1 MQKYAL
7 NRKWFYLYGAIIL
20 FAYLYIRPLIR
31 RRLGSASEGYINY
44 YSLYLFWLG
53 SAVFIHLPSFQSMGI
68 DVKAD
73 ISMLLT
79 IFLLSLLILAGL
91 HTLHAVAVFF
101 KLMSAA
107 LYSPGVGRRSMYT
120 LVVLNSLTLAIACS
134 TYYSFCG
141 NAGLKQK
148 DGSAGEFRAAICN
161 KWLHPVAIRDH
172 PIFASW
178 VLYGEGAGLNTGQPK
193 AAQILNID
201 IPFDGLGLISI
212 PASETISPVY
222 TMWIT
227 LIAMYTVHCWA
238 DYRAAV
244 AMRARSASSLRSQLA
259 DSARTG
265 RRQRRY
271 SASHSRAA
279 PKAHE
284 AMHRAATLFEP
295 IASDLRRYSI
305 GGIADAFGSTFLSS
319 MSNHLDTLLSPGLST
334 SLDALTTHKKRRSAQ
349 KGKAKEL
356 NYQGVQEEENDAQNI
371 GKTGECR
378 TQQGESGEEQPEFL
392 PMFPWYSGTSADMY
406 RTIFELLV
414 SVKLF
419 LGRFDMRTMQA
430 ATATTPAGG
439 ASDPPRAGDGFTFE
453 HLADRPQLWL
463 DFCADTG
470 DGGDPTYAV
479 AQAMA
484 APGLK
489 VAVPAGTQ
497 LPDLTLRPSP
507 GLKGKSAPATFGS
520 RSDLTAGPEPW
531 TRGRALAPKSLS
543 PSKAVGH
550 SPSKGRA
557 AGHSPVCH
565 KAAGRSPRHRGL
577 SPVSDTSSGLGTPVE
592 SDSENSSSDNQASH
606 IHPQPARRKVGFHAD
621 NHARRSPN
629 YMTSPFDAPAQL
641 PHPATSPSQESI
653 SKLSTLVKLPRADV
667 MVIGGD
673 LAYPNPSNETYEQR
687 FFRPFEAALP
697 PPPHVRPG
705 RLVVAKPDLPGI
717 EHLRHGA
724 VGTDGASTSRESA
737 SADLLHQY
745 EGPTAFAIPGNHD
758 WIDGLETYT
767 RHIQHK
773 GWLGGWLLP
782 QEKSYFAL
790 ALPHGW
796 WLFGLDLALVDDI
809 DMCQCRY
816 FARIADERMAEGDQ
830 AILVTHQPRWLSD
843 WFWDETACHNLRQ
856 LVRGHLRG
864 RARVHLA
871 GDLHFYMRHS
881 FQPYR
886 PQPSQDATQE
896 AAAKQAN
903 DSSAE
908 PAAASLRPQ
917 TVDFGTS
924 HGQTNGHLGESQMDR
939 RRGSSP
945 SMQSTPAGPAELSKA
960 AAKQLA
966 NGGTSSSS
974 RAGMTTPGMSNASVH
989 LRVST
994 GQPPRLAAEPSYASS
1009 STSVTSAD
1017 DVAELQSRRLSGE
1030 SASTSGPSAVSGW
1043 HPHDPE
1049 HLIVN
1054 GLGGAFL
1061 HPTHV
1066 FSPARFVSVPDP
1078 SADEATLTSTR
1089 PTANT
1094 QPRGKS
1100 PPRGSSP
1107 TPRGSSPGPRGSSP
1121 SRGHSPRG
1129 SSPMARLIRGASPR
1143 ATDTGGVKA
1152 EDNEE
1157 AELWGGGEYRC
1168 MAAYPSPP
1176 CSMQLGR
1183 QNLHLFRLKNT
1194 RFDVIGGIF
1203 YFCLVASVLP
1213 RCSSVSAVLDA
1224 HSLSEGFQLV
1234 VQAVVDAL
1242 GIIFAESYISLAALV
1257 GMFLMTYGFA
1267 SAGGVGASPAPAGS
1281 TVAKFAKGE
1290 DSIRSRLALRART
1303 GGALTKVVFA
1313 FVHTATHLLV
1323 ALMLMVLLEL
1333 GVETCI
1339 RYESV
1344 GKEGYHSL
1352 YKWYQ
1357 SFEAEHFPD
1366 PKGLRDTVARWTLH
1380 LYPTCIKSAMAVFD
1394 VPEAIAVSRTQICS
1408 AGSIRQLSRLQAG
1421 AYYLGMLAYYW
1432 VLATPAVGFLFG
1444 CYLYIAVNWFHVHYD
1459 EAFSALRIPNF
1470 KGFSRLHINT
1480 DGDLEIYGLAMDK
1493 VPYAWREDPK
1503 WRSSQ
1508 GAGNRKGYS
1517 HKADYPSRWIPAK
1530 GNRHF
1535 TMDDCDG
1542 LASQQAGDIWV
1553 MDYLLVPKARPP
1565 WTQ

>member
-7 NRKWFYLYGAIIL
+7 NRKWFYLYGAIIF

-44 YSLYLFWLG
+44 YSVYLFWLG
-53 SAVFIHLPSFQSMGI
+53 SAVFVHLPSFQSMGI

-79 IFLLSLLILAGL
+79 VFLLSLLILGAL
-91 HTLHAVAVFF
+91 HAIHAVAVFF
-101 KLMSAA
+101 KLMSPA
-107 LYSPGVGRRSMYT
+107 LYSPGAGRKGMYT
-120 LVVLNSLTLAIACS
+120 LVILNSLNLAVACS

-148 DGSAGEFRAAICN
+148 DGSAGEFRAAMCN

-172 PIFASW
+172 PAFASW
-178 VLYGEGAGLNTGQPK
+178 VLYGEGAGLGTTQTKGP
-193 AAQILNID
+193 QILNID

-212 PASETISPVY
+212 PASETISPVF

-227 LIAMYTVHCWA
+227 LVAMYTVHCWA
-238 DYRAAV
+238 DYQAAV
-244 AMRARSASSLRSQLA
+244 DMRARSASSLRRQIA
-259 DSARTG
+259 ASARSS
-265 RRQRRY
+265 RQQRRY
-271 SASHSRAA
+271 SAGSNAA
-279 PKAHE
+279 PNTDA
-284 AMHRAATLFEP
+284 AMQRAATLFEP
-295 IASDLRRYSI
+295 LELQLRRYSI
-305 GGIADAFGSTFLSS
+305 GSLAESLGGGFLSNVSKNLDSLLSSSLS
-319 MSNHLDTLLSPGLST
+319 MSLDEPAGSQSSGGTRKHSQQ
-334 SLDALTTHKKRRSAQ
+334 R
-349 KGKAKEL
+349 GKAQRL
-356 NYQGVQEEENDAQNI
+356 NYQGVQEEEHDADNV
-371 GKTGECR
+371 GKTGDQR
-378 TQQGESGEEQPEFL
+378 TQAGEDGEEQPEFL

-406 RTIFELLV
+406 RTVFELLV

-430 ATATTPAGG
+430 ATAITPPGT

-470 DGGDPTYAV
+470 DGGNPTYAV
-479 AQAMA
+479 ARAMA

-489 VAVPAGTQ
+489 VAVPAELD
-497 LPDLTLRPSP
+497 LPVSSSRPGSAGLR
-507 GLKGKSAPATFGS
+507 GKSAPASFGS
-520 RSDLTAGPEPW
+520 DPKLNGAGAGEPW
-531 TRGRALAPKSLS
+531 QRGRPHAVKLLS
-543 PSKAVGH
+543 PAKAVRGSPGPRAA
-550 SPSKGRA
+550 SPS
-557 AGHSPVCH
+557 
-565 KAAGRSPRHRGL
+565 
-577 SPVSDTSSGLGTPVE
+577 SDTSSGLGT
-592 SDSENSSSDNQASH
+592 SLGSEGEDSSSDAE
-606 IHPQPARRKVGFHAD
+606 QPPTRRVTFRESRLDH
-621 NHARRSPN
+621 SPLSN
-629 YMTSPFDAPAQL
+629 KSQRPKRMESPFDAAAQVAHPGGQGSLHPGSSPA
-641 PHPATSPSQESI
+641 SPGG
-653 SKLSTLVKLPRADV
+653 LDRAARLVKLPRADV

-705 RLVVAKPDLPGI
+705 RLVVYKPDLPGAADVLHTSPG
-717 EHLRHGA
+717 EQQARNVHGSQYN
-724 VGTDGASTSRESA
+724 ASRAAA
-737 SADLLHQY
+737 SAELLHQY

-816 FARIADERMAEGDQ
+816 FARIADERMGPGDQ

-881 FQPYR
+881 FCPFH
-886 PQPSQDATQE
+886 
-896 AAAKQAN
+896 AAAPPAP
-903 DSSAE
+903 SPAPS
-908 PAAASLRPQ
+908 PAAANEAGMQ
-917 TVDFGTS
+917 NDDQGTS
-924 HGQTNGHLGESQMDR
+924 QALGVDSQTGTTSSSRSSSHATASMAEPSESKTKKGAAAARFGQAGNGLSHTCFN
-939 RRGSSP
+939 RGP
-945 SMQSTPAGPAELSKA
+945 SVRAVPAELSNKG
-960 AAKQLA
+960 AKHAQR
-966 NGGTSSSS
+966 GG
-974 RAGMTTPGMSNASVH
+974 GPASTALH
-989 LRVST
+989 LRALSR
-994 GQPPRLAAEPSYASS
+994 QDPSMAEPAPGSYASS
-1009 STSVTSAD
+1009 TTSGTSAD
-1017 DVAELQSRRLSGE
+1017 DLNELRRRSQSGGG
-1030 SASTSGPSAVSGW
+1030 ASTSGQSTSSGW

-1066 FSPARFVSVPDP
+1066 FSPSRFVSVPDP
-1078 SADEATLTSTR
+1078 SADEATVTSTR
-1089 PTANT
+1089 PTANIL
-1094 QPRGKS
+1094 PRGRS
-1100 PPRGSSP
+1100 PPRGSS
-1107 TPRGSSPGPRGSSP
+1107 PRGSSP
-1121 SRGHSPRG
+1121 SRGPSPRG
-1129 SSPMARLIRGASPR
+1129 SSPVARFIRASTSGV
-1143 ATDTGGVKA
+1143 ADAVAAVKA

-1157 AELWGGGEYRC
+1157 AELWGGGEYHC
-1168 MAAYPSPP
+1168 MAAYPSPS

-1203 YFCLVASVLP
+1203 YFCLVVSVLP
-1213 RCSSVSAVLDA
+1213 RCNSVSAVLDA
-1224 HSLSEGFQLV
+1224 HSLSQGLQLLME
-1234 VQAVVDAL
+1234 AVTDAL
-1242 GIIFAESYISLAALV
+1242 GIIFTESYISLGALL
-1257 GMFLMTYGFA
+1257 GMFLMTFGFA
-1267 SAGGVGASPAPAGS
+1267 SAGGVGASAAPPGS
-1281 TVAKFAKGE
+1281 TVAKFAKDE

-1303 GGALTKVVFA
+1303 GGALTKCVFA
-1313 FVHTATHLLV
+1313 FVHTAVHLLV

-1357 SFEAEHFPD
+1357 GFEAEHFPD

-1380 LYPTCIKSAMAVFD
+1380 IYPNCIQAAMALFD
-1394 VPEAIAVSRTQICS
+1394 VPEAIAVSRTKICT
-1408 AGSIRQLSRLQAG
+1408 AGGVLHLTRLQAG
-1421 AYYLGMLAYYW
+1421 AYYMGMLAYYW

-1444 CYLYIAVNWFHVHYD
+1444 CYLYIAVNCFHVHYD

-1493 VPYAWREDPK
+1493 GHLAMHCV
-1503 WRSSQ
+1503 Q
-1508 GAGNRKGYS
+1508 V
-1517 HKADYPSRWIPAK
+1517 
-1530 GNRHF
+1530 
-1535 TMDDCDG
+1535 DDCG
-1542 LASQQAGDIWV
+1542 S
-1553 MDYLLVPKARPP
+1553 ARCK
-1565 WTQ
+1565 TESVRHSSV

>member
-1 MQKYAL
+1 MSA
-7 NRKWFYLYGAIIL
+7 GC
-20 FAYLYIRPLIR
+20 PLLLLCCPLSPIFTMLSCCR
-31 RRLGSASEGYINY
+31 GYINY
-44 YSLYLFWLG
+44 YSVYLFWLG
-53 SAVFIHLPSFQSMGI
+53 SAVFVHLPSFQSMGI

-79 IFLLSLLILAGL
+79 IFLLSLLILGAL
-91 HTLHAVAVFF
+91 HAIHAVAVFF
-101 KLMSAA
+101 KVMSPA
-107 LYSPGVGRRSMYT
+107 LYSPGVGRRNMYT
-120 LVVLNSLTLAIACS
+120 LVILNSLNLAVACS

-172 PIFASW
+172 PAFASW
-178 VLYGEGAGLNTGQPK
+178 VLYGEGAGLGNSQPK
-193 AAQILNID
+193 GAHILNID
-201 IPFDGLGLISI
+201 VPFDGLGLISI
-212 PASETISPVY
+212 PASETISPVF

-227 LIAMYTVHCWA
+227 LVAMYTIHCWA
-238 DYRAAV
+238 DYQAAV
-244 AMRARSASSLRSQLA
+244 DMRARSASSLRHQLA
-259 DSARTG
+259 GSGRSS

-271 SASHSRAA
+271 SQGYTPST
-279 PKAHE
+279 PKTE
-284 AMHRAATLFEP
+284 DSMQRAATLFEP
-295 IASDLRRYSI
+295 LGVDFRRRLSI
-305 GGIADAFGSTFLSS
+305 NGIAESLGSTFLSS
-319 MSNHLDTLLSPGLST
+319 MSRNLDTLLSPGLSA
-334 SLDALTTHKKRRSAQ
+334 SLDHAPQPRSSSGAQ
-349 KGKAKEL
+349 KGRAKQM
-356 NYQGVQEEENDAQNI
+356 NHQGVQAKEHDEHNV
-371 GKTGECR
+371 GKTGDQR
-378 TQQGESGEEQPEFL
+378 TQQGEGGEEQPEFL

-406 RTIFELLV
+406 RTVFELLV

-430 ATATTPAGG
+430 ATATNPPGS

-479 AQAMA
+479 ARAMA

-497 LPDLTLRPSP
+497 LPDIDLRPNP
-507 GLKGKSAPATFGS
+507 GVKGRSAPAAFGAKPK
-520 RSDLTAGPEPW
+520 LAGTPEPW
-531 TRGRALAPKSLS
+531 QRGRTHTSKS
-543 PSKAVGH
+543 PSPVKAVRH
-550 SPSKGRA
+550 SPHHRPM
-557 AGHSPVCH
+557 SP
-565 KAAGRSPRHRGL
+565 G
-577 SPVSDTSSGLGTPVE
+577 SDTSSGLGTPVA
-592 SDSENSSSDNQASH
+592 SDSEDASSGFEDAHSHVQLTTRKVSFREHDSPLDNSSNS
-606 IHPQPARRKVGFHAD
+606 PQSRPGW
-621 NHARRSPN
+621 
-629 YMTSPFDAPAQL
+629 MESPFDAAAQIAHPVTDAAEGQGHGQHGPAPQGMTSR
-641 PHPATSPSQESI
+641 PANMVQ
-653 SKLSTLVKLPRADV
+653 LPRADV
-667 MVIGGD
+667 LVIGGD
-673 LAYPNPSNETYEQR
+673 LAYPHPSNETYEQR

-705 RLVVAKPDLPGI
+705 RLVVYKPDLPGAADLQ
-717 EHLRHGA
+717 HTSSSQPHATAGSVSGA
-724 VGTDGASTSRESA
+724 VQNPSRASA
-737 SADLLHQY
+737 SADLLHEY
-745 EGPTAFAIPGNHD
+745 DGPTAFAIPGNHD

-796 WLFGLDLALVDDI
+796 WLLGLDLALVDDI

-816 FARIADERMAEGDQ
+816 FARIADERMGADDQ

-881 FQPYR
+881 FR
-886 PQPSQDATQE
+886 PFQAQPSRRASQDPPAT
-896 AAAKQAN
+896 APSK
-903 DSSAE
+903 
-908 PAAASLRPQ
+908 PADKAASDPAP
-917 TVDFGTS
+917 VDFTPYSPTGMSPAESQGTS
-924 HGQTNGHLGESQMDR
+924 FSSRHQSSDIPSAHSVTHGAKLGR
-939 RRGSSP
+939 
-945 SMQSTPAGPAELSKA
+945 SMQSTHAGPAVLQTSS
-960 AAKQLA
+960 KQLGHGMM
-966 NGGTSSSS
+966 NGTSSSV
-974 RAGMTTPGMSNASVH
+974 GVPVH
-989 LRVST
+989 VRVST
-994 GQPPRLAAEPSYASS
+994 GQQKLSMAEPATYASS
-1009 STSVTSAD
+1009 STSATSAD
-1017 DVAELQSRRLSGE
+1017 DVAELQSRRLSGDG
-1030 SASTSGPSAVSGW
+1030 ASSSGQATVSGW

-1066 FSPARFVSVPDP
+1066 FSPSRFVSVPDP
-1078 SADEATLTSTR
+1078 SADEATVTSTR

-1094 QPRGKS
+1094 LPRGRS
-1100 PPRGSSP
+1100 PPRGSS
-1107 TPRGSSPGPRGSSP
+1107 PRGSSP
-1121 SRGHSPRG
+1121 SRGNSPRG
-1129 SSPMARLIRGASPR
+1129 SSPMARFIRGSSPR
-1143 ATDTGGVKA
+1143 AADAAAVKA
-1152 EDNEE
+1152 EENEE
-1157 AELWGGGEYRC
+1157 AELWGGGEYHC
-1168 MAAYPSPP
+1168 AAAYPSPP

-1203 YFCLVASVLP
+1203 YFCLVVSVLP

-1224 HSLSEGFQLV
+1224 HSLSEALQYV
-1234 VQAVVDAL
+1234 MEAVSDAL
-1242 GIIFAESYISLAALV
+1242 GIIFTESYISLAALLA
-1257 GMFLMTYGFA
+1257 MFLMAFGFA
-1267 SAGGVGASPAPAGS
+1267 SAGGVGASSAPAGS
-1281 TVAKFAKGE
+1281 TVAKFAKDQ
-1290 DSIRSRLALRART
+1290 DSVRSRLALRART
-1303 GGALTKVVFA
+1303 GGAVTKCVFA
-1313 FVHTATHLLV
+1313 FVHTAVHLLV

-1357 SFEAEHFPD
+1357 AFEAEHFPD

-1380 LYPTCIKSAMAVFD
+1380 IYPNCIQAAMALFD
-1394 VPEAIAVSRTQICS
+1394 VPEAIAVSRTQICN
-1408 AGSIRQLSRLQAG
+1408 AGGIKELSRLQAG
-1421 AYYLGMLAYYW
+1421 AYYMGMLAYYW

-1493 VPYAWREDPK
+1493 VPCAWREDPK

-1530 GNRHF
+1530 GRRHSEL
-1535 TMDDCDG
+1535 DDYDG
-1542 LASQQAGDIWV
+1542 LESQQAGDIWV
-1553 MDYLLVPKARPP
+1553 MDYLLVPKVRPA
-1565 WTQ
+1565 WKSQ